1 MRKENKIKIKKGLL
15 LKNDF
20 ILLRIDEDLKRR
32 YIEFCD
38 KNGFNISKRI
48 RIFIDNDINS
58 NGKEK

>member
-1 MRKENKIKIKKGLL
+1 MGKKIVNK
-15 LKNDF
+15 KNDF